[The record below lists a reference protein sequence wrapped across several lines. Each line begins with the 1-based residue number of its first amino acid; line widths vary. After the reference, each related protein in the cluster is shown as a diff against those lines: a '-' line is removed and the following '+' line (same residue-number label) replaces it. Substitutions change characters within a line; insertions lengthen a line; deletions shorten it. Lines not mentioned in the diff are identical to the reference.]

1 MKNGKIILIAAALVI
16 IAAVVMVAVFGSDR
30 GNLPDNPGNVN
41 ADSSNNA
48 ADNNNE
54 NGGNDKEQDAP
65 KERTGY
71 FFEYKGVQIGIND
84 EAASILE
91 ALGEPMHYF
100 EAPSCAFEGMDK
112 IYSYSGFEFTTYT
125 KDNVDYIASI
135 VFLDD
140 TVTTR
145 EGITLNASLEDIE
158 AAYGNDYEKSFNRYS
173 YSDGNCV
180 LSFIVENNEVVSVEY
195 ALPADDQEG

>member
-1 MKNGKIILIAAALVI
+1 
-16 IAAVVMVAVFGSDR
+16 
-30 GNLPDNPGNVN
+30 
-41 ADSSNNA
+41 
-48 ADNNNE
+48 
-54 NGGNDKEQDAP
+54 
-65 KERTGY
+65 
-71 FFEYKGVQIGIND
+71 
-84 EAASILE
+84 
-91 ALGEPMHYF
+91 MHYF

-145 EGITLNASLEDIE
+145 EGITLNATLEDIE
-158 AAYGNDYEKSFNRYS
+158 AAYGSEYEKSFNRYS
-173 YSDGNCV
+173 YRDGNCV

-195 ALPADDQEG
+195 ALPEDDLEG